1 MKRAILTTIAFLAV
15 SVGMHG
21 QSRINNELLQYNDTK
36 AIVTFDIETQDN
48 NIPSNR
54 KEVIKPFLYNGKDT
68 MWLDAVEVYG
78 KNRLKRERQENRLNG
93 IKNWDLEENQTVKGL
108 VYNYSSETSIKTWM
122 TPANLGIKRE
132 IVGCGCIEEQIADQ
146 YVTQAQLFFEPPMV
160 TRRIPAQYALAQAS
174 RKWNMGSDEYEVI
187 FKVAKTDIDH
197 TIFNNEVTFEKI
209 LSAID
214 KIYSHKDFRVSEIE
228 IAGYASPEGTQ
239 SFNKRL
245 GENRA
250 KALIKYIIGQRP
262 QYNLTPDKFKLING
276 EENWEG
282 LKRMTQASA
291 MSAEEIKKII
301 EIIDS
306 DKGAG
311 RKAALKSLDG
321 GKLYR
326 KMLKEVYPHLRSA
339 KYLTVYY
346 DSSTDNAVEQINLAN
361 SLIESGDYTKALE
374 TIAPY
379 ANDFRA
385 YNTYG
390 VALMMNKEFEK
401 AMPFF
406 EKAIAEGSEEAK
418 INKATIEAEL
428 EWEETKRKEREDYI
442 KRFE

>member
-1 MKRAILTTIAFLAV
+1 MKRAILTTMAFLAV
-15 SVGMHG
+15 SILAHG
-21 QSRINNELLQYNDTK
+21 QSRISNELLQYNDTK
-36 AIVTFDIETQDN
+36 AIVTFDIETIGN

-78 KNRLKRERQENRLNG
+78 KNRLKRERQEYRLSG
-93 IKNWDLEENQTVKGL
+93 IKNWELEENQTVKGL

-132 IVGCGCIEEQIADQ
+132 IVGCGCPQEQIADQ
-146 YVTQAQLFFEPPMV
+146 YITQAQLFFEPPV
-160 TRRIPAQYALAQAS
+160 VERRIPAQYALAQPS
-174 RKWNMGSDEYEVI
+174 RIWNLGADEYEVI
-187 FKVAKTDIDH
+187 FKVGKTNIDH
-197 TIFNNEVTFEKI
+197 TIFNNKVTFEKI

-214 KIYSHKDFRVSEIE
+214 KIYSYSGFNVTEIE

-239 SFNKRL
+239 SFNNWL
-245 GENRA
+245 AENRA
-250 KALIKYIIGQRP
+250 KALIKYIIEQRP

-276 EENWEG
+276 QENWEG

-291 MSAEEIKKII
+291 MSPEEIKKII
-301 EIIDS
+301 DIIDS
-306 DKGAG
+306 DKGAA
-311 RKAALKSLDG
+311 RKTALKTLDG

-339 KYLTVYY
+339 NYLTVYY
-346 DSSTDNAVEQINLAN
+346 DSSTDNALEQINLAN
-361 SLIESGDYTKALE
+361 SLIEKGEYSKALE
-374 TIAPY
+374 TIEPFAD
-379 ANDFRA
+379 DFRA

-401 AMPFF
+401 AMPIF
-406 EKAIAEGSEEAK
+406 EKAIAEGSEQAK
-418 INKATIEAEL
+418 TNMATVKAEL

-442 KRFE
+442 KKFE